1 MKKKIISGLI
11 AMLMTIGIVPDVSV
25 FADTINN
32 TTTSSQSNMEVG
44 ATTGAAATIKDDS
57 DLINKTDDF
66 LVSANTE
73 ITTDAAVMPEV
84 TTEAAVAVNK
94 VVSLT
99 SGMQGD
105 LCVGGTISIIEVQG
119 FDANGN
125 EVDLDEGKIKYEWT
139 ANDEVVGT
147 DKSLEIT
154 EAFRGKK
161 IEYSVSYDD

>member
-11 AMLMTIGIVPDVSV
+11 AMLMAIGGVPNISA
-25 FADTINN
+25 FADT
-32 TTTSSQSNMEVG
+32 TSNQSNMEG
-44 ATTGAAATIKDDS
+44 SATTGVAATINGDS
-57 DLINKTDDF
+57 DLIKKTDDF
-66 LVSANTE
+66 LVLTNTE
-73 ITTDAAVMPEV
+73 ITTDAAVIPGA
-84 TTEAAVAVNK
+84 TTEAAVTVNK
-94 VVSLT
+94 VVNLT

-125 EVDLDEGKIKYEWT
+125 EVDLDEGKIKYEWI

-154 EAFRGKK
+154 EALRGKK

>member
-11 AMLMTIGIVPDVSV
+11 AMLMTIGSVPDISV
-25 FADTINN
+25 FADTANG
-32 TTTSSQSNMEVG
+32 TKSSQSNMQVSV
-44 ATTGAAATIKDDS
+44 TTGAAATIKDDS
-57 DLINKTDDF
+57 DLINKRDDF
-66 LVSANTE
+66 LVSTNTE
-73 ITTDAAVMPEV
+73 ITTNAAVMPKV
-84 TTEAAVAVNK
+84 TTEAAVKVNK
-94 VVSLT
+94 VVNLT

-105 LCVGGTISIIEVQG
+105 LCIGGTISIIEVQG

-125 EVDLDEGKIKYEWT
+125 EVDLDEGKIKYKWT

-154 EAFRGKK
+154 EALRGKN